1 MPDMV
6 KSVETVMSVS
16 IQCLPL
22 CVGTFTANKVR
33 TIFLLEG

>member
-6 KSVETVMSVS
+6 KSLGSVMSVS
-16 IQCLPL
+16 IQRLPL

-33 TIFLLEG
+33 TKVSSEG